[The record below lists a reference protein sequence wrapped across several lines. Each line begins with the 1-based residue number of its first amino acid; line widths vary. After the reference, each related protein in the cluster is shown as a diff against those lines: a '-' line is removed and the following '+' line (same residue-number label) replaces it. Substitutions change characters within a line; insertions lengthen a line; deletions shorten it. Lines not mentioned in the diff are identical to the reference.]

1 MFCPKC
7 NSQVSDETN
16 ICPKCG
22 NKVNEIEILPV
33 EIKLEY
39 VKSEIQSSATKST
52 SSNNLTESKTP
63 LQTSITKKEKPDTY
77 LNNNLKS
84 NSKIKKIIEFFE
96 ECGTFFS
103 CLIVSIFI
111 FAILVPIINDSK
123 NFLEIFENIFV
134 GIVLGVYI
142 SVFIYIGIKIIKFII
157 ILLKFILKNIA
168 KGVTEKYYSKY
179 IVESLKKL
187 ENLDMKYMS
196 KPYYRQFVDRVQNI
210 KNHDVLSRFD
220 FQGKIVLPKLS
231 DIIKLKKLR
240 EILPE
245 LIDDIEIEAFK
256 DDVDN
261 LKNIP
266 NPRPRY
272 SQEFITELD
281 SLVAEALQNN
291 LDITQKNTL
300 SPMLELLK
308 EKCQSE
314 NDRIVDENKRIYMDI
329 QNLKE
334 KLHTLTQDKKFS
346 TDFFDYARETE
357 DKLDIDFEGMEKSLS
372 EIYEIIDA
380 DTESVNYLESMI
392 EDEEKTAD
400 EVSELEVLILKTIE
414 KKTSDEYNDYSHAF
428 ENKFTGMQTIL
439 NRLKDIHK
447 QSLSGIQ
454 TELKKLQENVESII
468 SDMNKELSEMEER
481 LKIKE
486 NYHSELENFY
496 SEIEK
501 ILLPD
506 VEIVRNADA
515 YAEVPEKIT
524 RIIGIQYE
532 DAKTE
537 YNKLK
542 KEICELKSEIQQEIM
557 GILEERRIARIEK
570 IESLSVTAKSIL
582 DLLPS
587 FSGNTK
593 IDQSLLKKIVNETE
607 SLICSTNEF
616 ISRRT

>member
-7 NSQVSDETN
+7 NSQMSDEAN

-22 NKVNEIEILPV
+22 SKVNEIEIQL
-33 EIKLEY
+33 
-39 VKSEIQSSATKST
+39 STTKST
-52 SSNNLTESKTP
+52 SSDNLTESKTP
-63 LQTSITKKEKPDTY
+63 LQTSITKKEKSDVY
-77 LNNNLKS
+77 LNNNLKG
-84 NSKIKKIIEFFE
+84 NNKIKKIIECLKE
-96 ECGTFFS
+96 SGTFFS
-103 CLIVSIFI
+103 CLIVNMFV

-123 NFLEIFENIFV
+123 NVLEIFENIFA
-134 GIVLGVYI
+134 GIFFGIYM

-157 ILLKFILKNIA
+157 MLLRFILKNIA
-168 KGVTEKYYSKY
+168 KGVTERYYSKY

-187 ENLDMKYMS
+187 ENLDIEYRS
-196 KPYYRQFVDRVQNI
+196 KPYYRQFVDRVQNV
-210 KNHDVLSRFD
+210 KNHDVLSRFYSNGELI
-220 FQGKIVLPKLS
+220 FPELS
-231 DIIKLKKLR
+231 DVIKLKRLR
-240 EILPE
+240 KILPE
-245 LIDDIEIEAFK
+245 LIDDIEIEIFK
-256 DDVDN
+256 DDVDI
-261 LKNIP
+261 LKNIQ

-314 NDRIVDENKRIYMDI
+314 NDRIVDENKRIYIDI

-357 DKLDIDFEGMEKSLS
+357 NKLDIDFEGMEKSLS

-400 EVSELEVLILKTIE
+400 EVSELEILILKTIE

-447 QSLSGIQ
+447 QSLSSVQ
-454 TELKKLQENVESII
+454 TKLKKLQENVESII

-486 NYHSELENFY
+486 NYRFELECLFN
-496 SEIEK
+496 EIEK

-515 YAEVPEKIT
+515 YAEAPEKIT
-524 RIIGIQYE
+524 RIIDIQYE

-557 GILEERRIARIEK
+557 EILEERRIARVEK

-593 IDQSLLKKIVNETE
+593 IDQSLLKKIINETE
-607 SLICSTNEF
+607 LLICSTNEF
-616 ISRRT
+616 ISRRA